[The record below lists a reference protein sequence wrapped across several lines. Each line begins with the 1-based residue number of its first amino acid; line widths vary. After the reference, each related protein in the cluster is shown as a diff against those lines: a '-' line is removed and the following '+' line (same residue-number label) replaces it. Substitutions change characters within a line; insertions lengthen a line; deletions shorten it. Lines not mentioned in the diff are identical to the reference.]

1 MLEKEEDG
9 GAVGSV
15 ENPLKEKTETERKFL
30 ILDLGEI
37 DFGGVEGAEIIQG
50 YLVIEANGDELRVR
64 QKGEKY
70 FLTKKSGS
78 GVTREEDESEIPREE
93 FELLYSQTDG
103 LRVEKTR
110 YVIPYGNHNIEV
122 DVFGGNL
129 KGIITAEVEFGEGQ
143 DAVEFA
149 PPQWL
154 GQDVTESGVY
164 SNQKLAQLARELE
177 SVSGVQVERQ
187 NVGAEF
193 GLREGLSLLV
203 EKISYDMDI
212 NNVTVTAIAGG
223 SASGKTSKVAEE
235 LVKVYEGRALMLSM
249 DDYSLGSEY
258 VRRLVEFGEDINY
271 DMPSYIDIDLL
282 ARHIA
287 MLKKG
292 IAVWTPVFDFKTG
305 ETSPKMRLV
314 KPKPLVVV
322 EGLFALDNRIV
333 AQADTGVFVDI
344 SMHGRALRRLFR
356 DVTRTSMV
364 PNDILKYFAE
374 VVDPMHEKYVQATK
388 GQADLIIENEYNP
401 NIESGNAGN
410 KETQIKFQ
418 MTMAEA
424 DLLRMGAKL
433 VGSFDQEDS
442 YFEPVNKNLRERG
455 ESVRIRQENS
465 RTFFT
470 YKGPK
475 ENGEVRKRDRFDAE
489 IDKVTADVF
498 AKRYGKCVMELVKAR
513 RVYKLGNISVAI
525 DSKILR
531 MTEDGSESLPDHVE
545 VCFDGNDIK
554 DSDRMV
560 LEELGLNMSDAVLE
574 SYQDLLR
581 GTVEL

>member
-1 MLEKEEDG
+1 MLEKEEDV
-9 GAVGSV
+9 GAVGRV

-30 ILDLGEI
+30 VRDLGEI
-37 DFGGVEGAEIIQG
+37 DFGSLEGAEIIQG
-50 YLVIEANGDELRVR
+50 YLAIEANGDELRVR

-70 FLTKKSGS
+70 YLTKKSGS

-93 FELLYSQTDG
+93 FELLYSQTEG

-110 YVIPYGNHNIEV
+110 YVIPHGNYSIEL

-129 KGIITAEVEFGEGQ
+129 KGIITAEVEFGDGQ
-143 DAVEFA
+143 DATEFQ
-149 PPQWL
+149 PPLWL
-154 GQDVTESGVY
+154 GSDVTESGVY

-177 SVSGVQVERQ
+177 SVSGGQVERQ
-187 NVGAEF
+187 DAGAVF

-203 EKISYDMDI
+203 EKTSLDMDV
-212 NNVTVTAIAGG
+212 NTVAVTAIAGG
-223 SASGKTSKVAEE
+223 SASGKTSKVAEK
-235 LVKVYEGRALMLSM
+235 LVQVFSDKSALLSM

-258 VRRLVEFGEDINY
+258 VRQLVESGEDINY

-292 IAVWTPVFDFKTG
+292 IAVWTPIFDFKTG

-314 KPKPLVVV
+314 EPKPLLVV

-356 DVTRTSMV
+356 DVSRTSMV

-374 VVDPMHEKYVQATK
+374 VVDPMHEKYVQATIS
-388 GQADLIIENEYNP
+388 QADLVIENEYDP
-401 NIESGNAGN
+401 SIESGNAGK

-418 MTMAEA
+418 MTMSETG
-424 DLLRMGAKL
+424 LLGMGAKL

-442 YFEPVNKNLRERG
+442 YFEPIDQNLRERG
-455 ESVRIRQENS
+455 ESVRIRQEND

-475 ENGEVRKRDRFDAE
+475 ESGEVRKRDRFDAE
-489 IDKVTADVF
+489 VDKVTADVF
-498 AKRYGKCVMELVKAR
+498 VKRYGKCVMELIKTR
-513 RVYKLGNISVAI
+513 RAYKLGNISVAI
-525 DSKILR
+525 DSGILR

-554 DSDRMV
+554 DSDRMI
-560 LEELGLNMSDAVLE
+560 LEELGLNMSDAVLD